1 MDNAAVS
8 NEMCCICR
16 KLRPDRYKTC
26 EGGCRA
32 LVAYLACIAAD
43 RVTDEARRS
52 ANAIKGR
59 PADDD

>member
-8 NEMCCICR
+8 NEMCNICR
-16 KLRPDRYKTC
+16 KLRPDRYKAC

-43 RVTDEARRS
+43 NVTDEARRS

-59 PADDD
+59 PRDED